1 MFSCIPTSGPPW
13 YLCPF
18 LLALFYCIKID
29 FWVLL
34 DPPKDTSLS
43 LPKVPPLKFKMP
55 IKSTYYLSVGL
66 KVSGLQPPPSSLIL
80 LDLSAALISLSL
92 RAWLSELVDSLVP
105 LGPNSFLVK
114 NRELVPSDLLL
125 NELFSN
131 SSGFFE
137 KISFT
142 TTQL

>member
-1 MFSCIPTSGPPW
+1 M
-13 YLCPF
+13 
-18 LLALFYCIKID
+18 
-29 FWVLL
+29 
-34 DPPKDTSLS
+34 
-43 LPKVPPLKFKMP
+43 
-55 IKSTYYLSVGL
+55 
-66 KVSGLQPPPSSLIL
+66 SGLQPPPPSLIL
-80 LDLSAALISLSL
+80 LDLSAALNSLSL
-92 RAWLSELVDSLVP
+92 SALLSELVDSLVP

-114 NRELVPSDLLL
+114 KRELVPSDLLL